1 MLRKIASIARRE
13 AAEGSR
19 RAGRTGLHLERLET
33 RHLLAA
39 APVISEFLAD
49 NETGLTDGNGDR
61 SDWIE
66 IYNAGDEAIDLAGW
80 HLSDNAGNLDKWTF
94 PTQTLGA
101 GEFLVV
107 FASGTGVPDAEEN
120 LHTNFQ
126 LDADG
131 EYLALVRPD
140 GSIAQHFSPE
150 FPRQRD
156 DVSYGQAIQPA
167 DELVTPDSPATMFV
181 PTDDQLGLSWTGAAA
196 NEPFADAPEDGWT
209 AATAAIGYDTG
220 NTTQAALQ
228 VDFETSVNSTQ
239 DEFFSMRGSG
249 PETFGDYTV
258 SVSGQQGFFA
268 RGALPNVGDFTY
280 ADLYKDFVYRNGG
293 GTISFVIDGLEPN
306 APYEI
311 TWYVYDRFDD
321 SGGGSYTGQIAPA
334 DESNTTGDTLTTTF
348 DSTTAPTSNDQYAY
362 TGTWSSTDGSLEIDI
377 SYVSQVGAN
386 WQVVRVN
393 GFEFSDLSLDS
404 LIGTDVEA
412 QIAGIASSAYLRIPF
427 EIQTPIDF
435 NTLLLDLQ
443 YDDGFVAYLNGTEVA
458 RDNVPDPVEF
468 DSVAPIDRQPADVFD
483 VRRFDLSDHLDLL
496 RSGTNILAIHAV
508 NDAVDSSN
516 FLARAELITA
526 DVVSG
531 HYLPDLTPGGPNGF
545 GFVDFIDDTTFDGDP
560 SEYHGRGLYDQPFD
574 VNVSTITPG
583 ATIAYTTDGSEPTLA
598 NGTQVLPPDE
608 TSPPVATILVEGTT
622 MLRAAAFRDGFVPTN
637 VDTQTYI
644 FPDDVAE
651 QPILP
656 QGFTPGDFQ
665 VDPEVVNSTLVGYG
679 LTDALTAIPS
689 ISITTAHENLWD
701 PSTGIYIQSGQHGR
715 AWERP
720 VSVELIDPS
729 GGEEFQIDAGLRLHG
744 GISRG
749 NGFTPKHGF
758 RFYFRNEYGAGK
770 LDFPLFDGNSVE
782 RFDELVLKGLSTDT
796 WPVVEWGAT
805 PEGYQRWE
813 RERASYIRDQW
824 MRDSQLALSG
834 ESADGMFVHVYLNGL
849 YWGVYNLMER
859 PTDSFQAAHFG
870 GDKDEYDVVHDF
882 VELQAGSTQK
892 WNEMMALA
900 SAGLQTEEAYQK
912 IQGNDPDG
920 TRNPEF
926 ENYLNVD
933 SLIDYMILH
942 IASGGDDWPNHNWWA
957 ARRRGPESDGFRFFS
972 WDQEITNNSLDRTR
986 NSWGNILYEEVA
998 ANNTPAKLYDR
1009 LRLNPSFQV
1018 RFGDRVHALLFN
1030 GGLLSPESNR
1040 ARWDVR
1046 SAEIDQ
1052 AIVAESARWGDAR
1065 RAEPYRR
1072 EVEWLANEVWQDAY
1086 WDLNHP
1092 KAVQRFRNV
1101 NLYPATDAPSLSQ
1114 HGGAIP
1120 PGFGLTMSAPQGAI
1134 YFTIDGSDPMSA
1146 GASIFDGTPVTLD
1159 DNTFVRTR
1167 AKNGN
1172 EWSAVTEAHFAL
1184 DTQLIRITEINYHPS
1199 DPTPSELALQDPL
1212 DVPFDDDDFEFIEL
1226 HNTSATSVNLIN
1238 FTISGDMSLAF
1249 SDIVVEADE
1258 RVLIVRNE
1266 VAFVARYGNAY
1277 QGQIVAQYG
1286 DNLPNGSGDLILA
1299 DSIGAVI
1306 HGFSYDDSGQWPGR
1320 ADGKGSTLEVI
1331 DVEGDYDDADNW
1343 RSSSEYGG
1351 TPGAAGLGPD
1361 NRIVINEVFT
1371 HTDDPNVDAIELLNT
1386 TGEPIDLGGWY
1397 LSDDADDFRKF
1408 QIPDGT
1414 MIAAGGYLTFDEGD
1428 FNPSGGLDPVGHP
1441 DDFSLSGA
1449 HGDDVWLLEADAED
1463 DLVRFVD
1470 HVDFGGALN
1479 GITLG
1484 RWPNATGRLF
1494 PMQWPTLGDENGWPV
1509 VHEVM
1514 ISEVHYNSGETVGD
1528 DREFVEIYNPT
1539 NETVNLTGWRLRK
1552 GVDYDFAAGL
1562 LIDPSETIV
1571 VVSFDPEIPENV
1583 SRESAFRFHHG
1594 IDTEPELSSVRLVG
1608 GYSSSLR
1615 DLGEA
1620 VELQR
1625 PDAVPPDEPEF
1636 TPHVVVDRVVYDDAA
1651 PWPDVSASN
1660 DSLHRTSIDA
1670 FGYEVSSWM
1679 PATATPGSVDLADPT
1694 PRVVGVGATKPIRGT
1709 SGVIDASVAGIT
1721 TLDIYFN
1728 VPESLLGLTRVLDSA
1743 AELGYQD
1750 EASTLSYRQLD
1761 LDTAATHRWLEI
1773 TTGGTSPA
1781 ISLFVGQLLG
1791 DLDGDGKVGAGDLA
1805 KLFRSATPTDITG
1818 DGVSNGVDLAHILAA
1833 WGDALPAM
1841 PTGDAASVTSDAASQ
1856 AIDAAIVA
1864 ATPAPVAI
1872 GPLPTLIAKPISS
1885 DDISPRRKRRTID
1898 NVAATT
1904 ALRGTAR
1911 RRLPRRAVD
1920 MAMDAIEDTGEYDGA
1935 VGESFTH
1942 PTRLK
1947 RLRRQK

>member
-1 MLRKIASIARRE
+1 MLRKLASIARRE
-13 AAEGSR
+13 AAVKSYR
-19 RAGRTGLHLERLET
+19 VRRTGLHLERLEA

-39 APVISEFLAD
+39 APIISEFLAE
-49 NETGLTDGNGDR
+49 NQTGLNDGNGDQP
-61 SDWIE
+61 DWIE
-66 IYNAGDEAIDLAGW
+66 IYNAGDEAIDLVGW

-94 PTQTLGA
+94 PAQPLAA

-107 FASGTGVPDAEEN
+107 FASGSGIPDPEGN

-126 LDADG
+126 LNADG
-131 EYLALVRPD
+131 EYLALIRPD
-140 GSIAQHFSPE
+140 GSIAQQFSPE
-150 FPRQRD
+150 FPRQRP
-156 DVSYGQAIQPA
+156 DVSFGHAVQPV
-167 DELVTPDSPATMFV
+167 DVLVASDDPAAMFV
-181 PTDDQLGLSWTGAAA
+181 PTDDLLGLSWTGATED
-196 NEPFADAPEDGWT
+196 EPFADAPEDEWT
-209 AATAAIGYDTG
+209 SVTASIGFDTG
-220 NTTQAALQ
+220 GATTTLLN
-228 VDFETSVNSTQ
+228 VDFDTNANFTQ
-239 DEFFSMRGSG
+239 DDFSSFLSSDSS
-249 PETFGDYTV
+249 PKTFGDFSV
-258 SVSGQQGFFA
+258 SVSGHQGYFA
-268 RGALPNVGDFTY
+268 RSVLPDTEDFTY
-280 ADLYKDFVYRNGG
+280 GYLFRDFVYRNNGG
-293 GTISFVIDGLEPN
+293 AISFVIDGLEAN
-306 APYEI
+306 TPYEI
-311 TWYVYDRFDD
+311 TWYVYDRFGD
-321 SGGGSYTGQIAPA
+321 GGGGTYTGQIAAA
-334 DESNTTGDTLTTTF
+334 DGSNTTGDTLTTVF

-362 TGTWSSTDGSLEIDI
+362 TGTWISTDSSLEIDL
-377 SYVSQVGAN
+377 SYVSHVGAN
-386 WQVVRVN
+386 YPVVRVN
-393 GFEFSDLSLDS
+393 GFEISGLSLDD
-404 LIGTDVEA
+404 LVGTDVEA
-412 QIAGIASSAYLRIPF
+412 QVAEIASSAYLRIPF
-427 EIQTPIDF
+427 QVETPVEF

-458 RDNVPDPVEF
+458 RDNVPDPVEY
-468 DSVAPIDRQPADVFD
+468 DSVAPSDRPLSAVFD
-483 VRRFDLSDHLDLL
+483 VRRFDLSDRLDLL
-496 RSGTNILAIHAV
+496 RSGTNILAIHAL
-508 NDAVDSSN
+508 NDAVDGSD
-516 FLARAELITA
+516 FLARAELISA
-526 DVVSG
+526 DAVPDY
-531 HYLPDLTPGGPNGF
+531 YLPDMTPGGTNSF
-545 GFVDFIDDTTFDGDP
+545 GFVDFVDDTTFDGDP
-560 SEYHGRGLYDQPFD
+560 NEYHGRGLYDQPFE
-574 VNVSTITPG
+574 VNLSTATPG
-583 ATIAYTTDGSEPTLA
+583 AIIAYTTDGSEPTLA
-598 NGTQVLPPDE
+598 NGTQVVAPDE
-608 TSPPVATILVEGTT
+608 NSPPTATLLIEGTT
-622 MLRAAAFRDGFVPTN
+622 VLRVAAFHDGFFSTN

-644 FPDDVAE
+644 FPADVAE

-656 QGFTPGDFQ
+656 EGFTPGDFQ
-665 VDPEVVNSTLVGYG
+665 VDPDVVNSTLVGYG

-701 PSTGIYIQSGQHGR
+701 PSTGIYIQSGARGR
-715 AWERP
+715 AWERS
-720 VSVELIDPS
+720 VSIELIQPD
-729 GGEEFQIDAGLRLHG
+729 GGDEFQIDAGLRMHG

-770 LDFPLFDGNSVE
+770 LDFPLFDGNPVE

-796 WPVVEWGAT
+796 WPVVEWAPT
-805 PEGYQRWE
+805 PEGYHRWL

-824 MRDSQLALSG
+824 MRDSQLAISG

-882 VELQAGSTQK
+882 VEVQAGSGDL
-892 WNEMMALA
+892 WIEMMTLA
-900 SAGLQTEEAYQK
+900 SWGLETETAYQF

-920 TRNPEF
+920 TPNPDLT
-926 ENYLNVD
+926 NYLNVD

-942 IASGGDDWPNHNWWA
+942 IASGADDWPNHNWWA

-972 WDQEITNNSLDRTR
+972 WDQEISNNSLDRAR
-986 NSWGNILYEEVA
+986 NSWGNVLYEEVA

-1009 LRLNPSFQV
+1009 LRLNSSFQV

-1030 GGLLSPESNR
+1030 GGLLSPETNR

-1046 SAEIDQ
+1046 SAEIDK

-1072 EVEWLANEVWQDAY
+1072 EVEWLANETWQDAY

-1120 PGFGLTMSAPQGAI
+1120 PGFPLTMSAPPGVI
-1134 YFTIDGSDPMSA
+1134 YFTVDGSDPMSA

-1184 DTQLIRITEINYHPS
+1184 DTQLIRITEINYHPA
-1199 DPTPSELALQDPL
+1199 DATPSELALQDPL
-1212 DVPFDDDDFEFIEL
+1212 DVPFDDDDFEFMEL

-1238 FTISGDMSLAF
+1238 FTISGDMSLTF
-1249 SDIVVEADE
+1249 SDIVVEEDE
-1258 RVLIVRNE
+1258 RVLVVRNE
-1266 VAFVARYGNAY
+1266 VAFLARYGNAY
-1277 QGQIVAQYG
+1277 QEQIIAQYG
-1286 DNLPNGSGDLILA
+1286 DNLPNGGGDLILA

-1306 HGFSYDDSGQWPGR
+1306 HEFSYDDSGQWPGR
-1320 ADGKGSTLEVI
+1320 ADGKGSALEVI
-1331 DVEGDYDDADNW
+1331 DVEGDYDDPDNW

-1351 TPGAAGLGPD
+1351 SPGVAGVGPD

-1371 HTDDPNVDAIELLNT
+1371 HTDDPNVDTIELLNT
-1386 TGEPIDLGGWY
+1386 TGAPIDLGGWY

-1414 MIAAGGYLTFDEGD
+1414 IIAAGGYLTFDEGD

-1441 DDFSLSGA
+1441 DDFSLNGA

-1494 PMQWPTLGDENGWPV
+1494 PMQWRTLGDENGWPV

-1514 ISEVHYNSGETVGD
+1514 ISELHYNSGETVGD
-1528 DREFVEIYNPT
+1528 DLEFVEIYNPT

-1552 GVDYDFAAGL
+1552 GVDYDFAEGL

-1571 VVSFDPEIPENV
+1571 VVSFDPEISENV

-1594 IDTEPELSSVRLVG
+1594 IDMEPELSSVRLVG
-1608 GYSSSLR
+1608 GYRSSLC

-1625 PDAVPPDEPEF
+1625 PDAVPLSEPEF
-1636 TPHVVVDRVVYDDAA
+1636 TPHAVVDRVVYDDAA
-1651 PWPDVSASN
+1651 PWPDVSVSN

-1670 FGYEVSSWM
+1670 FGSEVSSWT
-1679 PATATPGSVDLADPT
+1679 PATPTPGSVDLADPT
-1694 PRVVGVGATKPIRGT
+1694 PRVVGVGIGKQVRGT

-1728 VPESLLGLTRVLDSA
+1728 VPEPLLGLTRVLDGA
-1743 AELGYQD
+1743 AELSY
-1750 EASTLSYRQLD
+1750 EEKTSTLSYRQLE
-1761 LDTAATHRWLEI
+1761 LVTAATHRWLEI

-1781 ISLFVGQLLG
+1781 ESLFVGQLLG
-1791 DLDGDGKVGAGDLA
+1791 DLDGDQKVGAGDLA
-1805 KLFRSATPTDITG
+1805 KLFGSTSPTDITG
-1818 DGVSNGVDLAHILAA
+1818 DGVTNAADLAHILAA
-1833 WGDALPAM
+1833 WGDSLPAM
-1841 PTGDAASVTSDAASQ
+1841 PTGDAATVAGDASSQ
-1856 AIDAAIVA
+1856 VIDTTIVGPTPELAAIS
-1864 ATPAPVAI
+1864 
-1872 GPLPTLIAKPISS
+1872 PLPTFIAKPISG
-1885 DDISPRRKRRTID
+1885 DISPRRTRREID
-1898 NVAATT
+1898 KVVATT

-1920 MAMDAIEDTGEYDGA
+1920 MAMDAIEDDG
-1935 VGESFTH
+1935 VVDESFTH
-1942 PTRLK
+1942 ATRLK